1 MTKNACLRIGFL
13 HSHFNFLHSASLSIS
28 AYGLALIAIHFALGG
43 TNAAAQTY
51 GLSSRSP
58 VGSFLNQKMPSASTM
73 ASGAWTVVNAFP
85 NLTFQNP
92 TFLTCEPHTN
102 RLYVCGRE
110 GKIWFF
116 ANDPNTTTK
125 TVFLDLSAQ
134 TQGWD
139 DCGLLGFVFHPQY
152 GQAGSPNRGYIYV
165 YYQYQLPGNIQ
176 GSSTVRPGESTP
188 SYNRLS
194 RLTVPDGSL
203 VADPNSELVLINQFD
218 RDVWHNGGGICFGAD
233 GFLYLSNGDEGA
245 LADVFDNAQRINR
258 GLFSGVLRI
267 DVDQNAS
274 RSHPIRRQPQDA
286 AAPPAG
292 WPHSSTANY
301 YIPND
306 NPWLDPNGGNLEEF
320 WAIGVRSP
328 HRLTFDP
335 PTGQFWLGDVGQ
347 DIDEEVDLIQKAGN
361 YQWPYKEGNLGGVK
375 AMPSTIIGKD
385 TAPVYSYVH
394 DQGNGCVIGG
404 YVYRGSKW
412 AADLWGKYIFGD
424 DDSGRIWSLTYN
436 GANPPTITYLANM
449 PPGINY
455 AGGLSSFGLDQNNEL
470 YMCTM
475 GMSGQVWRLDRAGTT
490 SAVMPALLSQTGAFS
505 DLPSL
510 SPVAGV
516 IPYDVNVPLW
526 SDNAVKRRWISLPN
540 NGAPYDA
547 TQQIA
552 FSSTGEWTFPNGTVF
567 VKHFELGTDDTNPS
581 LRKRLETRL
590 LVRDNN
596 GGAYGVTYKWRA
608 DNSDADLLAGSL
620 TENIAI
626 ATGSGFRTQTWYYP
640 SQQDCLVCHNPNA
653 NYVLGVKSRQQ
664 NGNFTYPSTGVTDN
678 QLRTWNHLGMFNPAL
693 NESAIP
699 GYPHLTSVTNAA
711 APLVDRVRSYLDA
724 NCAQCHRPNGA
735 QAYFDARFDTPL
747 PNQGLISG
755 ALANNLGIAGAQVIA
770 MGDVSHSM
778 IHLRLNATGPNQMP
792 PLARNVVDSQSLA
805 VVDAWIN
812 SLAPLQPLPPPW
824 QDLDIGN
831 TGFAGTGSLSG
842 ATFSIQASGDD
853 IWDYADAFNF
863 VYQSFNGDCQVVA
876 RVATL
881 QETDGWAKSG
891 VMIRETLTPD
901 SRHASMFM
909 SASQGASFERRLAT
923 GGASTGDTVG
933 AFAVLPPEWVKLVR
947 AGNTFT
953 GYYSDDGINWTLV
966 GSDTV
971 PMAGAV
977 YAGMAVTAHDNTVLT
992 TSTLDNVQINT
1003 QTNTSPVITMQPQSQ
1018 TVNPGASVT
1027 FTVQASGSS
1036 PLSYQW
1042 KFKGANISGATS
1054 SGYTLGNVQT
1064 NNAGAYSVLVT
1075 NVAGNVI
1082 SANAMLTVNLPP
1094 TILVQPQ
1101 SQAVNPGGNV
1111 TFSVQAAG
1119 SSPLICQWTFKGASI
1134 PGATASSYLL
1144 GNAQTN
1150 NAGAYAVTIT
1160 NAAGSVTSSNALLT
1174 LNLAPAILA
1183 QPQNQTV
1190 NPGSNVTFS
1199 VQAGGTTPLSYQWL
1213 FNGTNIPGATTGN
1226 YLLNNAQTNNAG
1238 VYSVIVTNVVGK
1250 TTSANA
1256 LLAITFAPTIVV
1268 QPQSQTVTAGS
1279 NVTFSVQA
1287 AGTAPL
1293 GYQWL
1298 LSGIVISGATSS
1310 SYTLNNVQPS
1320 KAGNYAV
1327 LVTNVAGNAFSANAV
1342 LTVNVA
1348 PAITVQPQSQTVA
1361 AGSNV
1366 TFSVQAGGTAP
1377 LSYQWR
1383 YAGTN
1388 IPGATAG
1395 SYLLNNAQTND
1406 AGIYAVTISNV
1417 VGGVTS
1423 ANVLLTVN
1431 LPPVILTQP
1440 LSQSVNAGSN
1450 VAFSV
1455 QAAGTMPLSYQWFFN
1470 GTNLHGATT
1479 NTYLLNNVQTASAG
1493 VYTVTITNVAGA
1505 VTSSNTLLAVS
1516 LPPTIVVQPQSRTV
1530 MPGGN
1535 VTFTVQ
1541 AAGTAPLTYQW
1552 MLNGANIPGATTNS
1566 CVLPNVQTNNTGAYA
1581 VQVVNSAGSITSSNA
1596 VLTVMPPAV
1605 NAPLPPPWQQ
1615 QDVGNVGLP
1624 GGGAYAYGVF
1634 TVQASGNDIWDYA
1647 DAFHFIFQPVTGDAR
1662 IIARVIN
1669 FQNAANTWAKAGV
1682 MVRESLATGSRQV
1695 FMTMSTANGASFQ
1708 YRTNTAS
1715 ASTSTT
1721 LNGPVVPYWV
1731 KLTRAGDL
1739 FTGYDSADGTNW
1751 AQIGNVSLP
1760 MPQNVFIG
1768 LAATPHDNTIVDI
1781 STFDNVLVW
1790 PPPVVVPSFI
1800 STWSSSS
1807 GIFSM
1812 TLQGPPSQ
1820 AYEIQGST
1828 NLTNW
1833 SALSTLTNTEG
1844 RSQYIETNPPDA
1856 SQRFYRARLLP

>member
-1 MTKNACLRIGFL
+1 MTTNAFPILTFLR
-13 HSHFNFLHSASLSIS
+13 SHFHPLHAALLRLP
-28 AYGLALIAIHFALGG
+28 AFGLALVGIHVALGG

-51 GLSSRSP
+51 GLASRSP
-58 VGSFLNQKMPSASTM
+58 VGTFLNQKMPTAATV

-92 TFLTCEPHTN
+92 TFLTSEPHAN

-110 GKIWFF
+110 GKIWYFT
-116 ANDPNTTTK
+116 NDPNTTTK

-165 YYQYQLPGNIQ
+165 YYQYQMPGNIQ

-194 RLTVPDGSL
+194 RFTVPDGSL

-233 GFLYLSNGDEGA
+233 GFLYLTNGDEGA
-245 LADVFDNAQRINR
+245 MADVFDNAQRINR

-267 DVDQNAS
+267 DVDQNPS

-292 WPHSSTANY
+292 WPHSSTGNY

-320 WAIGVRSP
+320 WAIGIRSP

-361 YQWPYKEGNLGGVK
+361 YQWPYKEGTLGGVK
-375 AMPSTIIGKD
+375 AMPSTITGND
-385 TAPVYSYVH
+385 MPPVYSYVH

-510 SPVAGV
+510 TPVAGV

-547 TQQIA
+547 TEQIA
-552 FSSTGEWTFPNGTVF
+552 FSSTGEWNFPNGTIF

-596 GGAYGVTYKWRA
+596 GGVYGVTYKWRA
-608 DNSDADLLAGSL
+608 DNSDADLLTSSL

-640 SQQDCLVCHNPNA
+640 SRQDCLVCHNPNA

-699 GYPHLTSVTNAA
+699 TYSSLTSVTNPA

-724 NCAQCHRPNGA
+724 NCAQCHRPNGV

-747 PNQGLISG
+747 ANQGLVGG
-755 ALANNLGIAGAQVIA
+755 ALVNNLGISGAQVIA

-778 IHLRLNATGPNQMP
+778 IHLRMNATGANQMP

-812 SLAPLQPLPPPW
+812 SLAPAQSLPPPW

-853 IWDYADAFNF
+853 IWNNADAFNF
-863 VYQSFNGDCQVVA
+863 IYQPLNGDGQIVA

-881 QETDGWAKSG
+881 QATDGWAKSG
-891 VMIRETLTPD
+891 VMIRETLNPD
-901 SRHASMFM
+901 SSHASMFI
-909 SASQGASFERRLAT
+909 SATQGASFERRLAT
-923 GGASTGDTVG
+923 GGASTDSTIG
-933 AFAVLPPEWVKLVR
+933 ANTMVPPYWVKLVR
-947 AGNTFT
+947 AGGTFT
-953 GYYSDDGINWTLV
+953 GYASSDGINWTLV

-971 PMAGAV
+971 PMAGAAYV
-977 YAGMAVTAHDNTVLT
+977 GMAVTAHNNSVLS
-992 TSTLDNVQINT
+992 TSTLDNLQINI
-1003 QTNTSPVITMQPQSQ
+1003 QTNSSPAITAQPQSQ

-1027 FTVQASGSS
+1027 FSVQATGSA

-1042 KFKGANISGATS
+1042 SFKGANISGATTS
-1054 SGYTLGNVQT
+1054 SYTLNNIQTNNAGAYAVTVTSAGGSTTSANATLAVNLAPMITVQPQGRIVAAGSNVTFTVQATGTTPLTYQWLFNGVNISGATASSYLLNNAQT

-1075 NVAGNVI
+1075 NVAGNVT

-1094 TILVQPQ
+1094 TVLVQPQ
-1101 SQAVNPGGNV
+1101 SQTVNPGSNV

-1119 SSPLICQWTFKGASI
+1119 SSPLSYQWTFKGANIS
-1134 PGATASSYLL
+1134 GATATSYALS
-1144 GNAQTN
+1144 NVQTN
-1150 NAGAYAVTIT
+1150 NAGAYAVTIA
-1160 NAAGSVTSSNALLT
+1160 NVAGNVTSANAMLT
-1174 LNLAPAILA
+1174 VNLAPTILT
-1183 QPQNQTV
+1183 QPQSLAV

-1199 VQAGGTTPLSYQWL
+1199 VQAGGTAPLSYQWL
-1213 FNGTNIPGATTGN
+1213 FNGTTIPGATASS
-1226 YLLNNAQTNNAG
+1226 YLLSNAQTNNAG
-1238 VYSVIVTNVVGK
+1238 AYSVTITNVVGN

-1256 LLAITFAPTIVV
+1256 MLVVTFAPTIVV

-1298 LSGIVISGATSS
+1298 LSGIVISGATAS
-1310 SYTLNNVQPS
+1310 SYTMNNVQPA

-1327 LVTNVAGNAFSANAV
+1327 LVTNVAGNVFSANAV
-1342 LTVNVA
+1342 LTVNVT
-1348 PAITVQPQSQTVA
+1348 PSITA
-1361 AGSNV
+1361 
-1366 TFSVQAGGTAP
+1366 
-1377 LSYQWR
+1377 
-1383 YAGTN
+1383 
-1388 IPGATAG
+1388 
-1395 SYLLNNAQTND
+1395 
-1406 AGIYAVTISNV
+1406 
-1417 VGGVTS
+1417 
-1423 ANVLLTVN
+1423 
-1431 LPPVILTQP
+1431 
-1440 LSQSVNAGSN
+1440 
-1450 VAFSV
+1450 
-1455 QAAGTMPLSYQWFFN
+1455 
-1470 GTNLHGATT
+1470 
-1479 NTYLLNNVQTASAG
+1479 
-1493 VYTVTITNVAGA
+1493 
-1505 VTSSNTLLAVS
+1505 
-1516 LPPTIVVQPQSRTV
+1516 QPQSRTV
-1530 MPGGN
+1530 AAGSN

-1541 AAGTAPLTYQW
+1541 AAGTTPLAYQW
-1552 MLNGANIPGATTNS
+1552 MFNGVNIPGAATNS
-1566 CVLPNVQTNNTGAYA
+1566 YVLPNVQTNNTGAYA
-1581 VQVVNSAGSITSSNA
+1581 VLVMNPAGSITSSNA
-1596 VLTVMPPAV
+1596 ILIVMPPAV

-1615 QDVGNVGLP
+1615 QDVGKVGFP
-1624 GGGAYAYGVF
+1624 GGGAYDNGVF
-1634 TVQASGNDIWDYA
+1634 TLEASGNDIWDYA
-1647 DAFHFIFQPVTGDAR
+1647 DAFHFIYQPVIGDAQ
-1662 IIARVIN
+1662 IIARVTN

-1682 MVRESLATGSRQV
+1682 MVRETLATGSRQV

-1731 KLTRAGDL
+1731 KLTRAGDF

-1751 AQIGNVSLP
+1751 MQVGTISIP
-1760 MPQNVFIG
+1760 MAQNVFVG
-1768 LAATPHDNTIVDI
+1768 LAATPHDNTVVDI

-1833 SALSTLTNTEG
+1833 SVLSTLTNTEG
-1844 RSQYIETNPPDA
+1844 RSQFIDTNPPDA
-1856 SQRFYRARLLP
+1856 SQHFYRARLLP